1 MSSLRFSWMDNLQS
15 SEWLEVVLTTPVIH
29 TKQTKNTTK
38 EFEDKVENRSFFLK
52 KNFKYI
58 MR

>member
-1 MSSLRFSWMDNLQS
+1 MSSLSWMDNLLS
-15 SEWLEVVLTTPVIH
+15 SEWLEVVLTTTVIN

-58 MR
+58 VS